1 MKADARAEGLIDND
15 CHKFWRNVY
24 KIGNNRATNLATCV
38 GSSSGA
44 EDVTNMWKQHFA
56 TLYSSSADNG
66 HQTVF
71 ETKLADN
78 MLEVGCSAF
87 TMLDVIN
94 AVKKI
99 KPVKCPGPDGIH
111 MEALHYGG
119 KRLCTLLCMLF
130 KKPMVFC
137 HSPCISFHPSPR

>member
-1 MKADARAEGLIDND
+1 MLQRRIWLIIN
-15 CHKFWRNVY
+15 CQISILLFGR
-24 KIGNNRATNLATCV
+24 
-38 GSSSGA
+38 SGVD
-44 EDVTNMWKQHFA
+44 DVTNMWKQHFA

-119 KRLCTLLCMLF
+119 
-130 KKPMVFC
+130 
-137 HSPCISFHPSPR
+137 